1 MKKWFV
7 HLAVAGISATGTS
20 AMAQATSPLAQAA
33 QTALQSNPEVSARFN
48 ALRASVEEIGV
59 ARGGFLPRVDLTAEA
74 GRTEDRFDNR
84 RPEDQTLNRTGVAV
98 TVTQLL
104 WDGLA
109 TSREVDRL
117 GHSRLTRYFEFIDAS
132 EQTALQAAAAYYDV
146 MRYRR
151 LVSLAEDNYVQH
163 KYAFEQIQ
171 SRVKAGVGRGVDL
184 EQSGA
189 RLALAESNL
198 VTEKANL
205 HDVTERYRRIVGEA
219 PPKDTPTPGALAT
232 AMPGNVGTA
241 IQSTASGSPAIAAA
255 IENLRAVRKQ
265 VQSRS
270 AAYQPTVTAQLR
282 AGIGHNLDGTADQQR
297 DTTALILLNWNL
309 FNGGS
314 DQARERQLTRL
325 LEQATDLRDKACRDT
340 RQTTSIAFNDTLK
353 LTEQIGYL
361 QRNVLAIEKARDAYR
376 QQFDIGQRSLLD
388 LLNAEN
394 ELYTAKRA
402 LAESEVDLG
411 VAQVRTFAGMGA
423 LVPALG
429 LTRTDTRDLAEVQDW
444 QAGEDGA
451 TRCPLEPTVME
462 GSARTD
468 LDARARALIASAPP
482 TPTAT
487 IAAAAAAADPAL
499 RVREWASAWSA
510 RDASRYLAFY
520 SPSFKPTSGTRTAW
534 EAQRKRSLAQATSIT
549 VQVDQVVARALAA
562 DRVETTFEQTYVS
575 GSFRDSTRKAIV
587 WQREGGNWVIV
598 SESTR

>member
-7 HLAVAGISATGTS
+7 RLAVAGISATS
-20 AMAQATSPLAQAA
+20 AAAMAQATSPIAKAA

-59 ARGGFLPRVDLTAEA
+59 ARGGFLPRVDLSAEA

-117 GHSRLTRYFEFIDAS
+117 GHSRLTRYFEFVDAS
-132 EQTALQAAAAYYDV
+132 EQTALQASAAYYDV

-205 HDVTERYRRIVGEA
+205 HDVTERYRRVVGEA
-219 PPKDTPTPGALAT
+219 PPADTPMPGALAA
-232 AMPGNVGTA
+232 AMPANVGTA
-241 IQSTASGSPAIAAA
+241 IQSTANGSPAIAAS

-270 AAYQPTVTAQLR
+270 AAYQPTVSAQLR
-282 AGIGHNLDGTADQQR
+282 AGIGNNLDGTADQRR

-402 LAESEVDLG
+402 LADSEVDLG
-411 VAQVRTFAGMGA
+411 VAQLRTFAGMGA

-429 LTRTDTRDLAEVQDW
+429 LTRVDTRDLAEVQDW
-444 QAGEDGA
+444 QAGEDGV
-451 TRCPLEPTVME
+451 TRCPLEPTVVE

-468 LDARARALIASAPP
+468 LDARARALVTSAPP
-482 TPTAT
+482 MPTAA
-487 IAAAAAAADPAL
+487 IGASAAAGDPSL

-520 SPSFKPTSGTRTAW
+520 SPSFKPATGTRETW

-549 VQVDQVVARALAA
+549 VQVDQVVARALSG
-562 DRVETTFEQTYVS
+562 DRVETTFQQTYVS

-598 SESTR
+598 SEVSR